1 MEYMDVIIHK
11 EDATSAN
18 NIPSPSTLKAMDAP
32 GAISKSVRTISL
44 PCRTRGSMETIMRNL
59 IIPAVNVQ
67 PSRTLGLSEDEI
79 SIGMTR
85 RETKTAKRGFIDM
98 I

>member
-1 MEYMDVIIHK
+1 MDVIIHK

-18 NIPSPSTLKAMDAP
+18 SIPSPSTLKAMDAP
-32 GAISKSVRTISL
+32 GAISKSVRTITL
-44 PCRTRGSMETIMRNL
+44 PCKMTGSIETTIRNF

-79 SIGMTR
+79 SIGMTN